1 MLPCHIINALCK
13 DSKKNFFLNRIYKV
27 KKFDYAVQKTAPAV
41 ISMKFCFAIVAFERV
56 FLKSLG
62 LIAPRAPMF
71 DGRNLYKLNE
81 TYGSCALN
89 DIPTLVLSLF

>member
-1 MLPCHIINALCK
+1 M
-13 DSKKNFFLNRIYKV
+13 NRIYKV
-27 KKFDYAVQKTAPAV
+27 KKFDYAVQKTAPVV
-41 ISMKFCFAIVAFERV
+41 ISVKYRFAIVAFERV

-62 LIAPRAPMF
+62 LIVPRALMS
-71 DGRNLYKLNE
+71 DRRNLYKLNE

>member
-1 MLPCHIINALCK
+1 M
-13 DSKKNFFLNRIYKV
+13 NRIYKV
-27 KKFDYAVQKTAPAV
+27 KKFDYAVQKTAPVV
-41 ISMKFCFAIVAFERV
+41 ISVKFRFAIVAFERV

-62 LIAPRAPMF
+62 LIVPRALMSDRSEF
-71 DGRNLYKLNE
+71 VYKLNE